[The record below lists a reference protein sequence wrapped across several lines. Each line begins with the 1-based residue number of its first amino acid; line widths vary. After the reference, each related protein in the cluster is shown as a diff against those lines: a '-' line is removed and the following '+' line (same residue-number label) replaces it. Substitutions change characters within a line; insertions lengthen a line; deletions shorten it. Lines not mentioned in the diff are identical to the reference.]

1 MHTLLASGTTVEFLF
16 HMLQKQIA
24 QNYADPKLIE
34 MLVYLVQAIA
44 RFDRTYGKTSYC
56 AEIRWRYESES
67 PVDVDSFRNWLET
80 REIDLAK
87 HTPSKEVSGWL
98 RDALWQE
105 VQVTECP
112 SQVPERSVCGLL
124 VHILKDP
131 GVSKE
136 MHSLVEATMQW
147 MLRDDHPEDKECLSV
162 QEEDTHVNSAAQN
175 QANQALSS
183 LSSNLDK
190 FLDMYGSE
198 NESETEVNEKEVVSL
213 V

>member
-56 AEIRWRYESES
+56 AEIGWRYESES

-80 REIDLAK
+80 REIDFAK

-112 SQVPERSVCGLL
+112 SQCPEPQCLRTPRPHLEGSGSVEGDALTGGSDDA
-124 VHILKDP
+124 VDAARRP
-131 GVSKE
+131 SGGQGVS
-136 MHSLVEATMQW
+136 VGTGGGYARQQ
-147 MLRDDHPEDKECLSV
+147 R
-162 QEEDTHVNSAAQN
+162 SAEPGEPG
-175 QANQALSS
+175 ALFAILQSGPSS
-183 LSSNLDK
+183 STCMVARTNRK
-190 FLDMYGSE
+190 RR
-198 NESETEVNEKEVVSL
+198 
-213 V
+213 